1 MDKTEKL
8 FQYKPGDNLPF
19 GVTKVADGVQFAV
32 SIPHGRECYL
42 NLYRTGQKRP
52 ACRIH
57 LTREFRRGCVY
68 FVKITGCP
76 EIQNDKSVADILSQG
91 YEYMYEVCLLY
102 TSPSPRDS

>member
-42 NLYRTGQKRP
+42 NLYRTGQKSGVP
-52 ACRIH
+52 DSSDERISA
-57 LTREFRRGCVY
+57 RVC
-68 FVKITGCP
+68 
-76 EIQNDKSVADILSQG
+76 ILCKDYRLSG
-91 YEYMYEVCLLY
+91 NTE
-102 TSPSPRDS
+102 